1 MRQLGTI
8 IRVLPLAILALLLL
22 VSYPAGAADK
32 RLPVKVRVAILFKT
46 LTYDLNLKTRCP
58 RGLHIGVVGRLG
70 NESSMS
76 IAKETIAEIK
86 SVAGKKVKG
95 LSISVEPVTVA
106 GMEGIKKA
114 VEDRE
119 INMLYLSPG
128 LSNLLEPIVKFAK
141 QNKIVLLTG
150 ESEHVRKGAAVGA
163 VLRDKKPKI
172 LVHVKAASAQ
182 GAKFDARLLRLIEII
197 K

>member
-1 MRQLGTI
+1 MRQLGTR
-8 IRVLPLAILALLLL
+8 IRVLPLAIFALLLL

-32 RLPVKVRVAILFKT
+32 RLPVKVRMAILFKT

-86 SVAGKKVKG
+86 ANAGKKVKG
-95 LSISVEPVTVA
+95 LGITVEPVIVA

-114 VEDRE
+114 VEDKE
-119 INMLYLSPG
+119 INLLYLSPG
-128 LSNLLEPIVKFAK
+128 LSNMLEPIIKFAK
-141 QNKIVLLTG
+141 QKKIVLLTG
-150 ESEHVRKGAAVGA
+150 ESEQVQKGVAVGA

>member
-1 MRQLGTI
+1 M
-8 IRVLPLAILALLLL
+8 AILALSLL
-22 VSYPAGAADK
+22 VSRPAGAADQ

-46 LTYDLNLKTRCP
+46 LTYDLNLKIRCP

-76 IAKETIAEIK
+76 IAKETIVEIK
-86 SVAGKKVKG
+86 TNAGKKVKG
-95 LSISVEPVTVA
+95 LGILVEPLMVA
-106 GMEGIKKA
+106 GMEGLKKA
-114 VEDRE
+114 VEEKE

-128 LSNLLEPIVKFAK
+128 LSNMLEPIVKFAK

-150 ESEHVRKGAAVGA
+150 ESKHVQKGAAVGA
-163 VLRDKKPKI
+163 VLRNKKPKI
-172 LVHVKAASAQ
+172 LVHLKSAGAQ
-182 GAKFDARLLRLIEII
+182 GAKFDARLLRLVEVV

>member
-1 MRQLGTI
+1 M
-8 IRVLPLAILALLLL
+8 AILALLLL
-22 VSYPAGAADK
+22 VSHPAGAADQ

-46 LTYDLNLKTRCP
+46 LTYDLNLKARCP

-70 NESSMS
+70 NENSLS

-86 SVAGKKVKG
+86 ANAGKKVKG
-95 LSISVEPVTVA
+95 LGISVEPVIVA

-114 VEDRE
+114 VAEKE

-128 LSNLLEPIVKFAK
+128 LSNMLGPIVKFAK

-150 ESEHVRKGAAVGA
+150 ESELVQKGAAVGA

-172 LVHVKAASAQ
+172 LVHLRAASAQ
-182 GAKFDARLLRLIEII
+182 GAEFDARLLRLVEVVR
-197 K
+197 

>member
-1 MRQLGTI
+1 M
-8 IRVLPLAILALLLL
+8 AIFAVLLL
-22 VSYPAGAADK
+22 VSHPAGAADQ

-70 NESSMS
+70 NESSLS

-86 SVAGKKVKG
+86 ANAGKKVKG
-95 LSISVEPVTVA
+95 LGISVEPVIVA
-106 GMEGIKKA
+106 GMEGVKKA
-114 VEDRE
+114 VEDKD

-128 LSNLLEPIVKFAK
+128 LSNMLEPIINFAK
-141 QNKIVLLTG
+141 QKKIVLLTG
-150 ESEHVRKGAAVGA
+150 ESEQVRKGAAVGA

-172 LVHVKAASAQ
+172 LVHVQAASDQ
-182 GAKFDARLLRLIEII
+182 GAKFDARLLRLIEVIR
-197 K
+197 